1 MSRLIKRPLA
11 NHALRADDC
20 RRHPGVWIEI
30 GSYRSN
36 ISARGICNM
45 IRKGL
50 RTPYYLPAGSFE
62 ARTKLVDD
70 GTVVYARY
78 VGGAQ

>member
-1 MSRLIKRPLA
+1 MSRLLKRPLA
-11 NHALRADDC
+11 NHSLRADDC
-20 RRHPGVWIEI
+20 RRHPGVWIEV
-30 GSYRSN
+30 GVYRSN

-45 IRKGL
+45 IRTGR

-62 ARTKLVDD
+62 AEARLVDD